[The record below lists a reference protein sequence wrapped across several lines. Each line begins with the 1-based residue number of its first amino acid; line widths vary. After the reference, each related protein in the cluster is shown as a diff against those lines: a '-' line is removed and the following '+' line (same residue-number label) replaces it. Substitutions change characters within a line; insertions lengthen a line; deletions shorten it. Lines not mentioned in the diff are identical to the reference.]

1 MASVESSVSSPMA
14 SDPPMTNN
22 SGKSI
27 LTVEERAAVQ
37 AVAYSD
43 IFDYPLTAAELRRYL
58 CGTSIAQADFEC
70 LLRHGRL
77 VHAHLSEIDG
87 YYTLPGREGVVATRQ
102 RRESDAARLWPRAL
116 HYGRLIASLP
126 FVRMVAVTGELAVNN
141 VQPGSDID
149 YFIVTEP
156 GRVWMARALAIGV
169 VHYAARH
176 GDIVCP
182 NYLVS
187 ERALTLTDRNLYTAH
202 ELAQMVP
209 ISGFAT
215 YRRLRALNR
224 WADELLPNAAGP
236 PTVAYAAIHG
246 GRGRDAAESALRT
259 RAGAW
264 LERWEMERKIRKL
277 TREHGPQAEMSFT
290 DEWCKGHVGGHE
302 GRILARFDER
312 WQVVE
317 RQMP

>member
-1 MASVESSVSSPMA
+1 
-14 SDPPMTNN
+14 MTTNR
-22 SGKSI
+22 GKSI
-27 LTVEERAAVQ
+27 PGIEERAAVQ

-58 CGTSIAQADFEC
+58 SGTPIAQADFEC
-70 LLRHGRL
+70 LLRHGPL
-77 VHAHLSEIDG
+77 VPEHLSEIDG
-87 YYTLPGREGVVATRQ
+87 YYTLPGRESIVETRRQ
-102 RRESDAARLWPRAL
+102 REANAARLWPRAL
-116 HYGRLIASLP
+116 HYGRLIAGLP

-156 GRVWMARALAIGV
+156 GRVWLARAMAIGV
-169 VHYAARH
+169 VHYAAKR

-187 ERALTLTDRNLYTAH
+187 ELALALDDRNLYTAH

-209 ISGFAT
+209 ISGFVT
-215 YRRLRALNR
+215 YRRLRELNG
-224 WADELLPNAAGP
+224 WVADFLPNAAGP
-236 PTVAYAAIHG
+236 PAVGYAAV
-246 GRGRDAAESALRT
+246 RAERSRAAGERALRT
-259 RAGAW
+259 RAGAR

-277 TREHGPQAEMSFT
+277 TREHGVQAEASFT
-290 DEWCKGHVGGHE
+290 AQWCKGHVGGHE
-302 GRILARFDER
+302 SRILARFDER
-312 WQVVE
+312 RLAVE